1 MKELHNLPVY
11 AEHVSG
17 VGKYVEYECVVS
29 GKGLSAKGRHLLF
42 LIVSGSFIFPHLRW
56 TLDLL
61 IDVYC

>member
-1 MKELHNLPVY
+1 MKELHSLPVY

-42 LIVSGSFIFPHLRW
+42 LIVSGSSIFPH
-56 TLDLL
+56 
-61 IDVYC
+61 V